1 MPYQK
6 VNLIDKPDKNLFEYF
21 KNRIINDFKAEIIN
35 EIQNADFTYFDF
47 KIKEDFLTLHSETFT
62 GISIFPTNL
71 EIATKSENDST
82 EYYALKLICSENS
95 YANFVTLQDGAKME
109 ISYLLENILDARSD
123 KGKYNLIEKN
133 KAENIYLEHC
143 DICNGKIENDE
154 KNWQSERIILCEYCY
169 NEYIINDDY
178 FEKLRN
184 MKREEILEF

>member
-1 MPYQK
+1 MPYQE
-6 VNLIDKPDKNLFEYF
+6 VNLINKPDKNLFEYF
-21 KNRIINDFKAEIIN
+21 KNRIINDLKAEIIN
-35 EIQNADFTYFDF
+35 EIQNVDFTYFDF

-62 GISIFPTNL
+62 GILLFPTNL
-71 EIATKSENDST
+71 EKATKSENDST

-109 ISYLLENILDARSD
+109 VCFLLENVLDARSD
-123 KGKYNLIEKN
+123 KGKYKLIEKN
-133 KAENIYLEHC
+133 KTENIYLEHC

-184 MKREEILEF
+184 MKREQILEF